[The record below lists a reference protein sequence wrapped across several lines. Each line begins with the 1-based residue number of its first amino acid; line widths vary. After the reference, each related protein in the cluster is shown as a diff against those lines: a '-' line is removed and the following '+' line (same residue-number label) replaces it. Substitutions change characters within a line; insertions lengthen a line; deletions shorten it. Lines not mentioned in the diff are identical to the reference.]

1 MRNLVVHVMP
11 EMIRHS
17 RILDVLY
24 FVAFV
29 YGAVVLY
36 FLLRSG
42 LSMRLR
48 DVAARVTRKRLI
60 IAMLYYALLT
70 LAMVALEFPLT
81 FYRGFVVPHQFD
93 LTSQSFASWMGDFA
107 KAVGV
112 NIAILAP
119 IAAVALLIMGRVRRW
134 WIVLWLASIPL
145 IILGVV
151 MTPLIIDPLFN
162 KFEPLRDPIL
172 RRDLLA
178 EAGKAGIE
186 GSRVYQVNKSKQT
199 KTMNAYMTGLGPSK
213 RIVLYDTLL
222 AKLDHD
228 EILAT
233 MGHEMGH
240 YVLHHLWKG
249 IAFSIVVSF
258 FGFFVAQ
265 IFYERGLA
273 RWRLTDRADPAALP
287 WLLLIASV
295 ITFALSPV
303 DSGFSRHIEHQADKF
318 GLDLTRLNEATASSF
333 VKFAEDSKVDPNPPR
348 FIEWWRYSHPAAQRR
363 IDFALSYRP
372 WELSLA
378 PHQSAQ
384 VYRIGGDVKAPI
396 VISRAEPQIPTNSH
410 CRGHIVLKSVI
421 DAHGNPSQ
429 IQDLTLQPD
438 VFTHAF
444 ANALQHWKFQPAT
457 LNGKPVP
464 VEYIVT
470 VNIHCR

>member
-93 LTSQSFASWMGDFA
+93 LTSQSFASWMGDIA

-228 EILAT
+228 EIIAT

-249 IAFSIVVSF
+249 IAFGVVVSF

-265 IFYERGLA
+265 I
-273 RWRLTDRADPAALP
+273 
-287 WLLLIASV
+287 
-295 ITFALSPV
+295 
-303 DSGFSRHIEHQADKF
+303 
-318 GLDLTRLNEATASSF
+318 
-333 VKFAEDSKVDPNPPR
+333 
-348 FIEWWRYSHPAAQRR
+348 
-363 IDFALSYRP
+363 YRP